1 MRETEIGVKAEHSKA
16 RAGRFSRRAM
26 VSLATCATASLC
38 AIVPCPV
45 AAEAALGSGPRA
57 HSAKLE
63 KVKEYLRLEITSTK
77 GNVITAVGGGSGNV
91 SAKASMNLDLINA
104 SHAVARIYAHN
115 SHGTISGVD
124 DATYTA
130 SGAVSHFYGSK
141 LPKMKGTGKYRNLRA
156 VSIKMIG
163 EMNRRTLK
171 IWVNLEGLWDA

>member
-1 MRETEIGVKAEHSKA
+1 
-16 RAGRFSRRAM
+16 
-26 VSLATCATASLC
+26 LAICAAASLC

-45 AAEAALGSGPRA
+45 DAEAALHGAPRA
-57 HSAKLE
+57 HSAKIE

-77 GNVITAVGGGSGNV
+77 GNVIAASGKGSGNV
-91 SAKASMNLDLINA
+91 SAQASMNLDLINA
-104 SHAVARIYAHN
+104 SHAIARIYAHN

-124 DATYTA
+124 DARYTA

-141 LPKMKGTGKYRNLRA
+141 LPRMKGTGKYKDLRA
-156 VSIKMIG
+156 VSIKMTG